1 MSKQIITAKKDS
13 LEKYKTFIKE
23 DIQTKDI
30 QTKDIQTKGKKKIIK
45 IKRKRSSPK
54 IKKKPIIDIND
65 IEQKMLKMKSI
76 QMPTQNKEQSPK
88 VQAYIQPKP
97 NTQVDTPVDT
107 QVKPPVEVQVDTQV
121 KVKRPSRS
129 NRRSNSRNKSKVK
142 GRKVSIKSRVFNK
155 ADIDKVESKIKEIRG
170 KKTSDIKIELKNQG
184 IKVSGKSD
192 RLLKDIYLYSK
203 MCNIQIQHEK

>member
-30 QTKDIQTKGKKKIIK
+30 QTKGKKKIIK

-54 IKKKPIIDIND
+54 IKKPIIDIND

-107 QVKPPVEVQVDTQV
+107 QVKPPVERQCLPRTV
-121 KVKRPSRS
+121 RHAEILP
-129 NRRSNSRNKSKVK
+129 
-142 GRKVSIKSRVFNK
+142 GG
-155 ADIDKVESKIKEIRG
+155 KEWG
-170 KKTSDIKIELKNQG
+170 
-184 IKVSGKSD
+184 
-192 RLLKDIYLYSK
+192 
-203 MCNIQIQHEK
+203 